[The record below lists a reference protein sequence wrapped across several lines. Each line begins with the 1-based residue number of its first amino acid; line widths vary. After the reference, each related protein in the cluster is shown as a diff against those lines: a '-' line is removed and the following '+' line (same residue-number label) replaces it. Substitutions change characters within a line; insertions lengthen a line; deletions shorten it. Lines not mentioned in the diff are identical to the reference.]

1 VKSVKTHR
9 IPPRTMATMAAAF
22 AIVFAMALLLAS
34 VLTAQLKPALTI
46 EEDCQAF
53 AIAPDNKIAYAVRRI
68 HGVKKLIV
76 ERDDI
81 WVSTSDGKKKRIL
94 EGERWMPKTE
104 KASYSIQSLT
114 WSPDSH
120 RIAVNLA
127 MSTISK
133 DLVATSAGANVIL
146 LLDEDGREINIAGN
160 GPKPTPP
167 PATPAPSAAQAK
179 AGFSS
184 SDDAPST
191 EEKPGPAPRASIIQ
205 DSSNA
210 AWLADGGSVVYLSA
224 VQPFQ
229 ISRMRPSDGKK
240 TVLFEGHAY
249 QAVAWDTPRN
259 QAFAI
264 GQGVRG
270 ALALIQ
276 LDLVHETLREL
287 AKLSSYES
295 SLVVSSSGKKVGYF
309 IDGDTMEVRD
319 VEHPEKP
326 INVRT
331 GNGRFEFNKDGTR
344 VLLKRGPERRS
355 NNLIWIT
362 LADGNFRPFMH
373 DLLFH
378 NFEITPDGNS
388 VAVTEPGK
396 EKLLIYRL
404 EN

>member
-1 VKSVKTHR
+1 VTSTKTHR
-9 IPPRTMATMAAAF
+9 IPPGTVGITVATLTILF
-22 AIVFAMALLLAS
+22 GMALLVAS
-34 VLTAQLKPALTI
+34 VLWAQAKPVLTI

-81 WVSTSDGKKKRIL
+81 WVSTADGRKKRIL
-94 EGERWMPKTE
+94 EGEKWMLKTE

-120 RIAVNLA
+120 RIAVNMA

-160 GPKPTPP
+160 GPKPAVPP
-167 PATPAPSAAQAK
+167 TPAPGAAQTK
-179 AGFSS
+179 SGFSS
-184 SDDAPST
+184 SDDAPSP
-191 EEKPGPAPRASIIQ
+191 EEKPGPAPRASIIP

-224 VQPFQ
+224 VPPFQ

-249 QAVAWDTPRN
+249 QAVAWDTSRN

-295 SLVVSSSGKKVGYF
+295 SLVVSSSGRKVGYF

-331 GNGRFEFNKDGTR
+331 GNGRFEFNKDGTK
-344 VLLKRGPERRS
+344 VLLKRGPERKS
-355 NNLIWIT
+355 NNLVWIT
-362 LADGNFRPFMH
+362 LPDGNFRPFMH

-396 EKLLIYRL
+396 EKLLIFRL

>member
-1 VKSVKTHR
+1 VKSVKDHR
-9 IPPRTMATMAAAF
+9 IPLRTMAAATAATF
-22 AIVFAMALLLAS
+22 AILFGMALLVAS
-34 VLTAQLKPALTI
+34 VRAQAKPVLTI

-81 WVSTSDGKKKRIL
+81 WVSTADGRKKRIL
-94 EGERWMPKTE
+94 EGEKWMPKTE

-114 WSPDSH
+114 WSPDSR
-120 RIAVNLA
+120 RIAVNMA

-146 LLDEDGREINIAGN
+146 LLDEEGREINIAGN

-167 PATPAPSAAQAK
+167 PATPSSGAAQAK
-179 AGFSS
+179 PGFSS
-184 SDDAPST
+184 SEDAPSS
-191 EEKPGPAPRASIIQ
+191 EERPGPAPRASIIE

-249 QAVAWDTPRN
+249 QAVAWDTSRN

-295 SLVVSSSGKKVGYF
+295 SLVVSSSGRKVGYF

-326 INVRT
+326 IDVRT

-344 VLLKRGPERRS
+344 VLLKRGPERKSS
-355 NNLIWIT
+355 NLVWIT
-362 LADGNFRPFMH
+362 LADGNFRPFLH

-396 EKLLIYRL
+396 EKLMIYRL